1 MLHLLRDYLT
11 IQLFISLISPLNT
24 THWEALLRPELHF
37 LGVNGSKARS
47 LPFCV
52 CGSIVGWWCE
62 SNFHII
68 YTLSKFFHVLELR
81 PRKKIS
87 EFSFMY
93 AKLPIFIL

>member
-1 MLHLLRDYLT
+1 MFNYLTMIIIMLHLLRDYLT
-11 IQLFISLISPLNT
+11 IQLFISLIFPLT
-24 THWEALLRPELHF
+24 LHTGKHF
-37 LGVNGSKARS
+37 NAQSSFFCGVKGSKARS

-81 PRKKIS
+81 PRKK
-87 EFSFMY
+87 
-93 AKLPIFIL
+93 